1 MTWKGAHMYVV
12 SESEQRTT
20 RTPSGS
26 MFALAAP
33 SQGSAE
39 VSTWRVEL
47 GADSATPVHIVDREQ
62 VWMPLSGEFE
72 IEAEGEIRYA
82 EAGQA
87 VIVPAGAVRRLKAVG
102 GPAEAVV
109 AMAVGGRAMLP
120 GSEDKIPL
128 PWAE

>member
-1 MTWKGAHMYVV
+1 MYVV

-20 RTPSGS
+20 TTPAGA
-26 MFALAAP
+26 MFGLAGP

-47 GADSATPVHIVDREQ
+47 GADTSTPVHIIDREQ

-72 IEAEGEIRYA
+72 VEVDGKTEQVK
-82 EAGQA
+82 AGQA
-87 VIVPAGAVRRLKAVG
+87 LVLSAGAVRQLKAVG
-102 GPAEAVV
+102 GPAEALVT
-109 AMAVGGRAMLP
+109 MIVGGKAMMP
-120 GSEDKIPL
+120 GSDKKIPL

>member
-1 MTWKGAHMYVV
+1 MYVV

-20 RTPSGS
+20 KTPAGS
-26 MFALAAP
+26 MFGLAAP
-33 SQGSAE
+33 SQGSTE
-39 VSTWRVEL
+39 VSTWRVEV
-47 GADSATPVHIVDREQ
+47 GADSATPVHIIDREQ

-72 IEAEGEIRYA
+72 IEVEGKTGRA
-82 EAGQA
+82 TAGQA
-87 VIVPAGAVRRLKAVG
+87 VIVPAGAVRQLRALG

-109 AMAVGGRAMLP
+109 AMAVGGKAMMP

>member
-1 MTWKGAHMYVV
+1 MNVV

-20 RTPSGS
+20 KTPAGS
-26 MFALAAP
+26 MFGLAAP

-47 GADSATPVHIVDREQ
+47 GADAVTPVHIIDREQ

-72 IEAEGEIRYA
+72 VEVEGKTEQA
-82 EAGQA
+82 KAGQA
-87 VIVPAGAVRRLKAVG
+87 VIIPAGAVRQLKAVG
-102 GPAEAVV
+102 GPAEALV
-109 AMAVGGRAMLP
+109 AMAVGGKAMMP

>member
-1 MTWKGAHMYVV
+1 MNVV

-20 RTPSGS
+20 KTPAGS
-26 MFALAAP
+26 MFGLAAP

-47 GADSATPVHIVDREQ
+47 GADAVTPVHIIDREQ

-72 IEAEGEIRYA
+72 VEVEGRTEQA
-82 EAGQA
+82 KAGQA
-87 VIVPAGAVRRLKAVG
+87 VIIPAGAVRQLKAVG
-102 GPAEAVV
+102 GPAEALV
-109 AMAVGGRAMLP
+109 AMAVGGKAMMP

-128 PWAE
+128 PWGE